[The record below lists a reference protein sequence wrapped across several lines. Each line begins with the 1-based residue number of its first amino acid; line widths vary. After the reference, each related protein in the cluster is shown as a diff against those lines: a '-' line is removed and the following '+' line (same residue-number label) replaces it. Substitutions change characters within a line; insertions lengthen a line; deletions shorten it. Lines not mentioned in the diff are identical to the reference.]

1 MSGFLFIL
9 IQYTFIFIVIL
20 GILKYKMDY
29 KSRFFKVLK
38 KHKIKLIF
46 LLIMLVWYYFSLPS
60 VMFDDTNSTVIESE
74 EGLLLGAKIASDM
87 QWRFPGNDTVPY
99 KFKQCIVLYEDAH
112 FYKHW
117 GFNPIS
123 MLHAYRQ
130 NKEAGRIVRGGSTI
144 TQQVIRLHRKN
155 KSRSYTEKLIELIL
169 ATRLEFRHSKEKIL
183 ALYASHAPFGGN
195 TVGIDA
201 AAWRFFGQKAEDLS
215 WAESATLA
223 VLPNAPGL
231 IHVNK
236 NREKLQS
243 KRDAL
248 LLKLKNQKIIDQTT
262 YLLAIQEPL
271 PDETY
276 PLPQVAP
283 HLLSKLI
290 KSQNG
295 ERIHTSIKWD
305 LQNHVNALVNQH
317 YQNLK
322 QNHVYNAAVLVV
334 DVRTR
339 KVLAYVGNTPTDKA
353 HQKDVDIIDKPR
365 STGSILKPF
374 LFTSMLNAGEI
385 LPNTL
390 LADIPTHIAGYRP
403 ENFSLEYTGAVPA
416 SKALA
421 KSLNIPA
428 VRMLQDYGLDR
439 FYNDLQNLQLSNV
452 NKGSD
457 HYGLSLILGGA
468 ESNLW
473 DLCKAYTA
481 MASTVN
487 HYDETQG
494 KYYAHEVIDL
504 SVSNVFK
511 PDFGKIKKDFIFYDA
526 GSIYATFQ
534 ALLEANRPESDEN
547 WEFYE
552 NSRSIAWKTGTS
564 FGFRDAWAIGITP
577 DYVVGVWVGN
587 ADGEGRP
594 ELTGLQTAAP
604 LLFDVFK
611 LLPPTRWFAQPFDE
625 MERVPICLKSGYRAS
640 ELCETQDSL
649 WIPRSG
655 LKTAVCPYHI
665 LVHLDLTESFQVN
678 SSCVSESQM
687 THKSWFVLPPAQAFY
702 FQLKNPFYKLLPPF
716 RADCIG
722 SGGNVIDILTP
733 FDNENIFLPKDF
745 NEKKNSLILK
755 VKHAQ
760 PNIKVYWYLDEIY
773 LGTTDHIHEWSI
785 VPEKGVHILNVVD
798 EFSNEKKIKFNIL

>member
-1 MSGFLFIL
+1 LSGFLFIL

-29 KSRFFKVLK
+29 KSRFFKVIK

>member
-1 MSGFLFIL
+1 
-9 IQYTFIFIVIL
+9 
-20 GILKYKMDY
+20 
-29 KSRFFKVLK
+29 
-38 KHKIKLIF
+38 
-46 LLIMLVWYYFSLPS
+46 
-60 VMFDDTNSTVIESE
+60 
-74 EGLLLGAKIASDM
+74 
-87 QWRFPGNDTVPY
+87 
-99 KFKQCIVLYEDAH
+99 
-112 FYKHW
+112 
-117 GFNPIS
+117 
-123 MLHAYRQ
+123 
-130 NKEAGRIVRGGSTI
+130 
-144 TQQVIRLHRKN
+144 
-155 KSRSYTEKLIELIL
+155 
-169 ATRLEFRHSKEKIL
+169 
-183 ALYASHAPFGGN
+183 
-195 TVGIDA
+195 
-201 AAWRFFGQKAEDLS
+201 
-215 WAESATLA
+215 
-223 VLPNAPGL
+223 
-231 IHVNK
+231 
-236 NREKLQS
+236 
-243 KRDAL
+243 
-248 LLKLKNQKIIDQTT
+248 
-262 YLLAIQEPL
+262 
-271 PDETY
+271 
-276 PLPQVAP
+276 
-283 HLLSKLI
+283 
-290 KSQNG
+290 
-295 ERIHTSIKWD
+295 
-305 LQNHVNALVNQH
+305 
-317 YQNLK
+317 
-322 QNHVYNAAVLVV
+322 
-334 DVRTR
+334 
-339 KVLAYVGNTPTDKA
+339 
-353 HQKDVDIIDKPR
+353 
-365 STGSILKPF
+365 
-374 LFTSMLNAGEI
+374 
-385 LPNTL
+385 
-390 LADIPTHIAGYRP
+390 
-403 ENFSLEYTGAVPA
+403 
-416 SKALA
+416 
-421 KSLNIPA
+421 
-428 VRMLQDYGLDR
+428 MLQDYGLDR

-760 PNIKVYWYLDEIY
+760 PNIQVYWYLDEIY